1 VNEYLPQHVSNTVWA
16 YATACHEAPE
26 FFDALANHAP
36 NHIDAFDPQGLAN
49 SVWAYAT
56 AGAATGAARDSTRE
70 RRCFFHFFET
80 AARRRRKGP
89 PTSRAAPAA
98 GHDAPHLF
106 KVAARA
112 TVKKIDSFKTRELAS
127 VACGAGNG

>member
-1 VNEYLPQHVSNTVWA
+1 MRLFAAARSELGEILS
-16 YATACHEAPE
+16 APE

-70 RRCFFHFFET
+70 RRVFFIFLKQT
-80 AARRRRKGP
+80 ILRR
-89 PTSRAAPAA
+89 
-98 GHDAPHLF
+98 GHQH
-106 KVAARA
+106 
-112 TVKKIDSFKTRELAS
+112 
-127 VACGAGNG
+127 